1 MFMFDGTENWFKIW
15 GKTDFCFQKY
25 HEEYDV
31 FSPEHSK
38 VSKLGLW
45 WDPLIQSRK
54 CTSLKYTGGLCVMT
68 MKNDAKFE
76 EDLTCQ
82 FKIDM
87 RNLIKFDPS
96 TQKSQTFAL

>member
-1 MFMFDGTENWFKIW
+1 MNLESTEELCLMALKIDAKFE
-15 GKTDFCFQKY
+15 GKLTSASKNIMRNMTK
-25 HEEYDV
+25 

-54 CTSLKYTGGLCVMT
+54 CTSLKYTGHLCVMT

-76 EDLTCQ
+76 EDLICQ

-87 RNLIKFDPS
+87 RDLINFDPS
-96 TQKSQTFAL
+96 T